1 MTQIIVQQNSPL
13 IGKSTG
19 ASASQYAEPVS
30 DAQRFSDAL
39 AASEVAADPELAE
52 ETGSSTEEIEDR
64 FLALLIAQMKNQD
77 PLNPLENAE
86 VTTQMAQINSAS
98 ALESIN
104 QQMSRMLAQ
113 SDATNPVDAADVLG
127 REVLVASD
135 VLTVDEPGS
144 GSVTGGAHVP
154 RLTSDATVEVFGADG
169 AVVRRI
175 SLGYQTAGVTTFEW
189 DGLSNSGDPVP
200 EGHYT
205 FRVITDGQEG
215 TETLTPLAVSRVVGI
230 TRGNDAVNLQ
240 LEGGTSVNTGDVFGI
255 YQ

>member
-1 MTQIIVQQNSPL
+1 MTQIIPQQNSPL
-13 IGKSTG
+13 VGK
-19 ASASQYAEPVS
+19 ASASSAGQYAEPVS
-30 DAQRFSDAL
+30 DAQRFADAL

-52 ETGSSTEEIEDR
+52 ETGSSAEEIEDR

-104 QQMSRMLAQ
+104 QQMSKMLAR
-113 SDATNPVDAADVLG
+113 SDVANPVDAADVLG

-135 VLTVDEPGS
+135 VLTVDEAG
-144 GSVTGGAHVP
+144 GTATGGVHVP
-154 RLTSDATVEVFGADG
+154 RLTSDATVEVFGSDG
-169 AVVRRI
+169 SVVRRI
-175 SLGYQTAGVTTFEW
+175 SLGSQTAGVATFEW
-189 DGLSNSGDPVP
+189 DGLSNAGDPVP
-200 EGHYT
+200 EGQYA

-215 TETLTPLAVSRVVGI
+215 TETLTPLAVSRVVGV

-240 LEGGTSVNTGDVFGI
+240 LEGGSSVNTGDVFGI